1 VTGRRAGRYDVFVIG
16 GGSAGSEVAFGA
28 ARAGLRV
35 GLAESDRLG
44 GECTFTGCVPTKAL
58 IRTATLAAEARR
70 ADAFGVRIPS
80 VEVDLPAVQ
89 ARVRSVVER
98 HASGAAPF
106 ERAGI
111 DVVPRA
117 ARVAGPREV
126 ELDDGMR
133 IDADRIVIA
142 TGSDPVIPPI
152 PGLAD
157 GPVWTNAEAIWS
169 PKEVPAS
176 LVVLGAG
183 AIGIEFAQIYARFG
197 AQVTVVEASEQ
208 VLPSEDVD
216 AARALTGALV
226 ADGIEVATATK
237 IERASHD
244 ADGWSLTGGDRSFHA
259 HEVLVATGRKPA
271 GDVHDLAGAGVEV
284 DESGAPLLD
293 QHLRTTAPSIW
304 AAGDATGA
312 LLFTHVANYEAGVVV
327 DAIKDRPRSRDYRVV
342 PRVTY
347 SSPEVAS
354 VGLTESEAV
363 ERGAIRIGQVDL
375 AENERAQ
382 IDDRPF
388 GVVKVIADAEG
399 RLLGGHIV
407 APEAGTMI
415 HELVAMMAADAP
427 AAAGAAAIHAYPTLS
442 ESVKAALAAVG

>member
-216 AARALTGALV
+216 AARALTGARSRPLPRSS
-226 ADGIEVATATK
+226 APRTMP
-237 IERASHD
+237 
-244 ADGWSLTGGDRSFHA
+244 TGGASRA
-259 HEVLVATGRKPA
+259 ETGRSTPTRCWSPR
-271 GDVHDLAGAGVEV
+271 GASPQEMCTTSRGLGSRSMRAARRCSISI
-284 DESGAPLLD
+284 SGRPPPRSGRRATPPEPCCSRMS
-293 QHLRTTAPSIW
+293 RTT
-304 AAGDATGA
+304 
-312 LLFTHVANYEAGVVV
+312 
-327 DAIKDRPRSRDYRVV
+327 RPASSSMRSRTGHGRVI
-342 PRVTY
+342 T
-347 SSPEVAS
+347 
-354 VGLTESEAV
+354 GW
-363 ERGAIRIGQVDL
+363 
-375 AENERAQ
+375 
-382 IDDRPF
+382 F
-388 GVVKVIADAEG
+388 
-399 RLLGGHIV
+399 
-407 APEAGTMI
+407 
-415 HELVAMMAADAP
+415 P
-427 AAAGAAAIHAYPTLS
+427 A
-442 ESVKAALAAVG
+442 

>member
-1 VTGRRAGRYDVFVIG
+1 
-16 GGSAGSEVAFGA
+16 
-28 ARAGLRV
+28 
-35 GLAESDRLG
+35 
-44 GECTFTGCVPTKAL
+44 
-58 IRTATLAAEARR
+58 
-70 ADAFGVRIPS
+70 
-80 VEVDLPAVQ
+80 
-89 ARVRSVVER
+89 VER
-98 HASGAAPF
+98 HASGADPF

-197 AQVTVVEASEQ
+197 AQVTVLEASEQ
-208 VLPSEDVD
+208 ILPSEDAD

-226 ADGIEVATATK
+226 ADGIEVVTATD

-244 ADGWSLTGGDRSFHA
+244 VDGWTLLAGDRSFHA
-259 HEVLVATGRKPA
+259 DEVLVATGRRPA
-271 GDVHDLAGAGVEV
+271 GDGHDLAGAGVEV
-284 DESGAPLLD
+284 DEDGAPLLD
-293 QHLRTTAPSIW
+293 QHLRTTAASIW
-304 AAGDATGA
+304 AAGDATGD

-327 DAIKDRPRSRDYRVV
+327 DAITDRPRSRDYRVV

-363 ERGAIRIGQVDL
+363 ERGAIRVGQVDL
-375 AENERAQ
+375 AENERAR
-382 IDDRPF
+382 IDDRPL

-407 APEAGTMI
+407 APEAGAMI

-427 AAAGAAAIHAYPTLS
+427 AATGAAAIHAYPTLS